1 MGGLITGLYWFF
13 GYAEIPISVY
23 SSPLTETTDM
33 FLPLCSS
40 PADLCANCSKII
52 SYRVSPIIY
61 IIAIVNLIGFVVLVF
76 FGGVGLIALPMDL
89 ILEFIHRPKY
99 ISLQEYSKRKIDIGS
114 RAEKILKQG
123 QKLKQDREEATK
135 LKKGKRKEIKRID
148 KEQKEFKQSVL
159 ILERDYEE
167 LTEVYQNQ
175 GGNIIFRWFKV
186 IFFFFFLNRERNL
199 LINSFFSSSFFS
211 SSLSLEY
218 LE

>member
-199 LINSFFSSSFFS
+199 LINSFFSFSFFS